1 MAVQAKVISKLDM
14 VEGVSKSSGKEFKY
28 FNFIGET
35 IEQYPRK
42 IAFEAFGEKRIANCQ
57 VNENDV
63 YNVSFDVESR
73 EFEGKWYTKASA
85 WKTELV
91 SSSAMGDQQQ
101 TQQPEEAKTVSPVT
115 QQQTIP
121 QDNSLDDDYQLPF

>member
-1 MAVQAKVISKLDM
+1 MEVQVKVISKFDI
-14 VEGVSKSSGKEFKY
+14 VEGVSKSTGKEFKY

>member
-1 MAVQAKVISKLDM
+1 M

-28 FNFIGET
+28 FTFIGET

-42 IAFEAFGEKRIANCQ
+42 IAFEAFGDNRISNCQ
-57 VNENDV
+57 VNENEV

-73 EFEGKWYTKASA
+73 EFNGRWYTKASA

-91 SSSAMGDQQQ
+91 SSSTMGEQQQ
-101 TQQPEEAKTVSPVT
+101 TQQLEEAKTVAPIP
-115 QQQTIP
+115 QQQAIP
-121 QDNSLDDDYQLPF
+121 QDNSLGDDYQLPF

>member
-1 MAVQAKVISKLDM
+1 MEVQVKVISKLDM

-28 FNFIGET
+28 FTFIGET

-42 IAFEAFGEKRIANCQ
+42 IAFDVFGEKRIANCQ
-57 VNENDV
+57 VNENEV

-73 EFEGKWYTKASA
+73 EFEGRWYTKANA

-101 TQQPEEAKTVSPVT
+101 TQQPEEAKTVASIP
-115 QQQTIP
+115 QQQAIP
-121 QDNSLDDDYQLPF
+121 QDNSLGDDYQLPF

>member
-1 MAVQAKVISKLDM
+1 MEVQVKVISKFDT

-28 FNFIGET
+28 FTFIGET

-42 IAFEAFGEKRIANCQ
+42 IAFDVFGEKRIANCQ

-73 EFEGKWYTKASA
+73 EFEGRWYTKANA
-85 WKTELV
+85 WKSEIV
-91 SSSAMGDQQQ
+91 SSSSIGEQQQ
-101 TQQPEEAKTVSPVT
+101 IQQHEDAKAVAP
-115 QQQTIP
+115 IP
-121 QDNSLDDDYQLPF
+121 QPQAMPQYNSLGDDYQLPF

>member
-1 MAVQAKVISKLDM
+1 MEVQLKVISKLDI

-28 FNFIGET
+28 FTFIGET

-42 IAFEAFGEKRIANCQ
+42 IAFEVFGDNRISNCQ
-57 VNENDV
+57 VNENEV

-73 EFEGKWYTKASA
+73 EFNGRWYTKASA

-91 SSSAMGDQQQ
+91 SNSAMVEQHQ
-101 TQQPEEAKTVSPVT
+101 TQQLEEVKTVAPIP
-115 QQQTIP
+115 QQQAIP
-121 QDNSLDDDYQLPF
+121 QDNSLGDDYQLPF

>member
-1 MAVQAKVISKLDM
+1 MEVQVKVISKFDT

-28 FNFIGET
+28 FTFIGET

>member
-1 MAVQAKVISKLDM
+1 MEVQVKVISKLDI
-14 VEGVSKSSGKEFKY
+14 VEGVSKSTGKEFKY
-28 FNFIGET
+28 FTFIGET

-57 VNENDV
+57 VNKNDV

-73 EFEGKWYTKASA
+73 EFEGRWFTKASA

-91 SSSAMGDQQQ
+91 SSSAMGEQQQ
-101 TQQPEEAKTVSPVT
+101 TQQPEDAKTVEPIH
-115 QQQTIP
+115 QQHDIP
-121 QDNSLDDDYQLPF
+121 KDNSLGDDYTLPF

>member
-1 MAVQAKVISKLDM
+1 MEVQVKVISKFDI

-101 TQQPEEAKTVSPVT
+101 TQQPEEAKTVSPIT

>member
-1 MAVQAKVISKLDM
+1 MEVQVKIISKFDI

-28 FNFIGET
+28 FTFIGET

-42 IAFEAFGEKRIANCQ
+42 IAFEAFGDNRISNCQ
-57 VNENDV
+57 VKENEV

-73 EFEGKWYTKASA
+73 EFNGRWFTKASA

-91 SSSAMGDQQQ
+91 SSSAIGEQQQ
-101 TQQPEEAKTVSPVT
+101 THHTEEAKTVSQIP
-115 QQQTIP
+115 QQQAIP
-121 QDNSLDDDYQLPF
+121 QDNSLGDDYQLPF

>member
-1 MAVQAKVISKLDM
+1 MEVQVKVISKLDI
-14 VEGVSKSSGKEFKY
+14 VEGVSKSTGKEFKY
-28 FNFIGET
+28 FTFIGET

>member
-1 MAVQAKVISKLDM
+1 MEVQVKVISKFDT

>member
-1 MAVQAKVISKLDM
+1 MEVQVKVISKLDI
-14 VEGVSKSSGKEFKY
+14 VEGVSKSTGKEFKY
-28 FNFIGET
+28 FTFIGET

-42 IAFEAFGEKRIANCQ
+42 IAFEAFGDKRIENCQ
-57 VNENDV
+57 VNENEV

-73 EFEGKWYTKASA
+73 EFNGRWFTKASS

-91 SSSAMGDQQQ
+91 SSSAMGEKQQ

-115 QQQTIP
+115 QQQTIQ
-121 QDNSLDDDYQLPF
+121 QDNSLGDDYSLPF

>member
-1 MAVQAKVISKLDM
+1 MEVQVKVISKFDII
-14 VEGVSKSSGKEFKY
+14 EGVSKSSGKEFKY
-28 FNFIGET
+28 FTFIGET

-57 VNENDV
+57 VNKNDV

-73 EFEGKWYTKASA
+73 EFEGRWFTKASA

-91 SSSAMGDQQQ
+91 SSSAIGEQQQ
-101 TQQPEEAKTVSPVT
+101 TQQPEDAQTAASIP
-115 QQQTIP
+115 QQQSMP
-121 QDNSLDDDYQLPF
+121 QDNSLGDDYQLPF

>member
-1 MAVQAKVISKLDM
+1 MEVQVKVISKFDI
-14 VEGVSKSSGKEFKY
+14 VEGISKSSGKEFKY
-28 FNFIGET
+28 FTFIGET

-42 IAFEAFGEKRIANCQ
+42 IAFEAFGDKRIANCQ

-73 EFEGKWYTKASA
+73 EFEGRWFTKASA
-85 WKTELV
+85 WKAELV
-91 SSSAMGDQQQ
+91 SSSSMVEQQQ
-101 TQQPEEAKTVSPVT
+101 TQQPEEAKTVAPIP

-121 QDNSLDDDYQLPF
+121 QDNSLGDDYQLPF

>member
-1 MAVQAKVISKLDM
+1 MEVQVKVISKFDI
-14 VEGVSKSSGKEFKY
+14 VEGVSKSTGKEFKY
-28 FNFIGET
+28 FTFIGET